1 MPGTVF
7 SNENSVAFNNNVV
20 PSNFE
25 FSPSNTPDV
34 YVGQAGTRFGFGYE
48 NNRQA
53 VFNSGG
59 TLLPQSERNQLYS
72 QGKSSGQSGN
82 MAGIAA
88 SAAISAVSSDSFA
101 STNPLSIGYWTSVLD
116 PNSSRNMGVKNL
128 ELQKSALAQDQ
139 KQFDSTL
146 SFNREQWQREWAAA
160 TTAGLYSPTQFGV
173 TSSDSMVGKL
183 KSNGKTLYQ
192 PRVPKNSFRNY

>member
-7 SNENSVAFNNNVV
+7 SSNDLHFENPT
-20 PSNFE
+20 PSNFQ
-25 FSPSNTPDV
+25 FTPQTNSPEV

-146 SFNREQWQREWAAA
+146 SFNREQWQREWSAA
-160 TTAGLYSPTQFGV
+160 TTAGLYSPAQFGV

>member
-7 SNENSVAFNNNVV
+7 SSNDLHFENTT
-20 PSNFE
+20 PSNFQ
-25 FSPSNTPDV
+25 FTPQTNSPEV

-160 TTAGLYSPTQFGV
+160 TTAGLYSPAQFGV